1 MEDFENLTSQLVKA
15 TYAKQGTQN
24 IRTRQKQ
31 LELLLRDRR
40 LPAKGFSDPVIEFV
54 IQQLSVMDSNNFE
67 SNCGVGERE
76 GRIYSRMVSERHF
89 SLSHGIGRSGNIT
102 EVQPKAAGSSII
114 YKLTTSMAAHALE
127 MSGFKKPVHCLLLPF
142 ATGMSITMCILTLKI
157 GRPAAKYVIWSR
169 IDQKSCFKSIITAG
183 LSPLVVDNIMVDGQ
197 MQTDVAR
204 VRELLE
210 LHGMDVLCVLT
221 TTSCFAPRQPDLV
234 DDIARLCKSC
244 DVGHI
249 INNAYGLQCPLISKL
264 INRAV
269 VVGRVDAGAF
279 LPLLSVFL
287 TVSCF
292 ITFPN
297 SYPTI
302 ISLTPK

>member
-1 MEDFENLTSQLVKA
+1 MEEFENLTSQLIKS

-31 LELLLRDRR
+31 LELLLRDRK
-40 LPAKGFSDPVIEFV
+40 LPAKGFSDSMIEYV
-54 IQQLSVMDSNNFE
+54 MQQLTIMDSNNFE

-76 GRIYSRMVSERHF
+76 GRIYSRMVSERHY

-102 EVQPKAAGSSII
+102 EEQPKAAGSSII

-142 ATGMSITMCILTLKI
+142 ATGMSITMCILNLKAA
-157 GRPAAKYVIWSR
+157 RPAAAYVIWSR

-183 LSPLVVDNIMVDGQ
+183 LSPLVVDNIIVNGQ

-204 VRELLE
+204 VRDLLE
-210 LHGMDVLCVLT
+210 YHGRDILCVLS
-221 TTSCFAPRQPDLV
+221 TTSCFAPRQPDLI
-234 DDIARLCKSC
+234 DEIARLCKIS

-264 INRAV
+264 INRATA
-269 VVGRVDAGAF
+269 VGRVDAGSLF
-279 LPLLSVFL
+279 L
-287 TVSCF
+287 
-292 ITFPN
+292 
-297 SYPTI
+297 
-302 ISLTPK
+302 

>member
-1 MEDFENLTSQLVKA
+1 MEEFENLTSQIIKS

-31 LELLLRDRR
+31 LELLLRDRK
-40 LPAKGFSDPVIEFV
+40 LPAKGFSDPMIEYV
-54 IQQLSVMDSNNFE
+54 MQQLTIMDSNNFE

-76 GRIYSRMVSERHF
+76 GRIYSRMVSERHY

-102 EVQPKAAGSSII
+102 EEQPKAAGSSII

-142 ATGMSITMCILTLKI
+142 ATGMSITMCILNLKAA
-157 GRPAAKYVIWSR
+157 RPAAAYVIWSR

-183 LSPLVVDNIMVDGQ
+183 LSPLVVDNIIVNGQ

-204 VRELLE
+204 VRDLLE
-210 LHGMDVLCVLT
+210 YHGRDILCVLS
-221 TTSCFAPRQPDLV
+221 TTSCFAPRQPDLI
-234 DDIARLCKSC
+234 DEIARLCKIS

-264 INRAV
+264 INRATA
-269 VVGRVDAGAF
+269 VGRVDAGSLF
-279 LPLLSVFL
+279 L
-287 TVSCF
+287 
-292 ITFPN
+292 
-297 SYPTI
+297 
-302 ISLTPK
+302 

>member
-1 MEDFENLTSQLVKA
+1 MEEFENLTSQLIKS

-31 LELLLRDRR
+31 LELLLRDRK
-40 LPAKGFSDPVIEFV
+40 LPAKGFSDPMIEYV
-54 IQQLSVMDSNNFE
+54 MQQLTIMDSNNFE

-76 GRIYSRMVSERHF
+76 GRIYSRMVSERHY

-102 EVQPKAAGSSII
+102 EEQPKAAGSSII

-142 ATGMSITMCILTLKI
+142 ATGMSITMCILNLKAA
-157 GRPAAKYVIWSR
+157 RPAAAYVIWSR

-183 LSPLVVDNIMVDGQ
+183 LSPLVVDNIIVNGQ

-204 VRELLE
+204 VRDLLE
-210 LHGMDVLCVLT
+210 YHGRDILCVLS
-221 TTSCFAPRQPDLV
+221 TTSCFAPRQPDLI
-234 DDIARLCKSC
+234 DEIARLCKIS

-264 INRAV
+264 INRATA
-269 VVGRVDAGAF
+269 VGRVDAGSLF
-279 LPLLSVFL
+279 L
-287 TVSCF
+287 
-292 ITFPN
+292 
-297 SYPTI
+297 
-302 ISLTPK
+302 